1 MEKILEKYMDD
12 DGYIREL
19 DKLAVELVRVSDI
32 DLVFETIKKVKDNN
46 KIILNKLKDE
56 NRKLSQYKK
65 EDNYIYVEKNYR
77 SVPRMPKK
85 KVIKTEKEKIDICF
99 YTDFIDENKDTDLY
113 LEILPRDNT
122 KENLAIIDRILSHY
136 LKEKVLLEYL
146 IVSDSNVDDY
156 IEELTIIDNIFN
168 VIKEY
173 KEGLLVSTD
182 VSESIDNIVYYC
194 DNDGIPYIYKDI
206 EDEEESYESIKE
218 LMESLKNRTFK
229 NLKSFTDNEKIKG
242 LFEVRS
248 LNSNCNNRVLFTFLG
263 NHKICVIGAII
274 NKKETNKIYRSRL
287 QKRYQNY
294 KNNIDKI
301 IGESLDNYIKKLF
314 KGDNNE

>member
-1 MEKILEKYMDD
+1 M
-12 DGYIREL
+12 
-19 DKLAVELVRVSDI
+19 
-32 DLVFETIKKVKDNN
+32 
-46 KIILNKLKDE
+46 
-56 NRKLSQYKK
+56 
-65 EDNYIYVEKNYR
+65 
-77 SVPRMPKK
+77 
-85 KVIKTEKEKIDICF
+85 
-99 YTDFIDENKDTDLY
+99 
-113 LEILPRDNT
+113 
-122 KENLAIIDRILSHY
+122 
-136 LKEKVLLEYL
+136 
-146 IVSDSNVDDY
+146 
-156 IEELTIIDNIFN
+156 
-168 VIKEY
+168 
-173 KEGLLVSTD
+173 
-182 VSESIDNIVYYC
+182 
-194 DNDGIPYIYKDI
+194 

-301 IGESLDNYIKKLF
+301 ISESSDNYIKKLF